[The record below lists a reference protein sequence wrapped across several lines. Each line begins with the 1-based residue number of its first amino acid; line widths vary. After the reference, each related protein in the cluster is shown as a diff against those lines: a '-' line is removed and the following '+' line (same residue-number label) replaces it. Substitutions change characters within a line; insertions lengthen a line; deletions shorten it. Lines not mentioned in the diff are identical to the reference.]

1 MRRNAAGSV
10 GMVVAALAAALSSA
24 RADDPPLSPAQIALF
39 QTEHL
44 RDIAQPMVLE
54 YAFHHHGGPGGD
66 FDDTVTAD
74 IRELHGDGGRDV
86 WIDFLSGAHHVNFP
100 PALGFHGNP
109 LLMFFLEHDVV
120 EMRDATGGAAQF
132 FRNRVRQAFVDRAEM
147 HPVAIIF
154 DGQKRSA
161 TEIVLAPFR
170 ADPDLTRFPVFAEK
184 TYRFILSDAVPGRVY
199 QISTTLP
206 AADPASGAFEDSMT
220 YRHERHEQR

>member
-1 MRRNAAGSV
+1 MRMIAAGVV
-10 GMVVAALAAALSSA
+10 GLVGVAMAAALSSA

-44 RDIAQPMVLE
+44 KDIAKPVVLE
-54 YAFHHHGGPGGD
+54 YAFHHHGGPDGD
-66 FDDTVTAD
+66 FDDTVSAD
-74 IRELHGDGGRDV
+74 IREIHGDGGKDV
-86 WIDFLSGAHHVNFP
+86 WIDFLTGAHHVNFP

-147 HPVAIIF
+147 HPAEITV
-154 DGQKRSA
+154 DGQKREA

-170 ADPDLTRFPVFAEK
+170 NDADLARFPAFSEK
-184 TYRFILSDAVPGRVY
+184 IYRFVLSNAVPGRLY
-199 QISTTLP
+199 QISTSLP
-206 AADPASGAFEDSMT
+206 TTDAASGAFEESMT
-220 YRHERHEQR
+220 YRDEHHEQQ